1 MGRYFLEDFIL
12 NTTIL
17 YWFGILFGTNLLA
30 SNLADQATCSKT
42 EKQLPLQIP
51 G

>member
-17 YWFGILFGTNLLA
+17 YRFGIPVSTNLLE
-30 SNLADQATCSKT
+30 SYLADQATCS
-42 EKQLPLQIP
+42 
-51 G
+51 